1 MLNAFQ
7 IVNTFNYLET
17 NAPGNVRQVMN
28 NLNDMLQ
35 LSALE
40 TDQITSSLFNFTET
54 QSPGAGF
61 TEMGNDSK
69 VLTAFIGNLFYIGV
83 VILLVYLLYGFVHGC
98 GYSNRRC
105 KRFDLWLQPK
115 LIWSALICYQ
125 LETSLDFG
133 IGTLLK
139 FEEPN
144 LNTTGDIFDLGL
156 SIAAVIL
163 LLVLP
168 LT

>member
-28 NLNDMLQ
+28 NLNDMLE

-98 GYSNRRC
+98 GYSDRRC
-105 KRFDLWLQPK
+105 KRFDLWL
-115 LIWSALICYQ
+115 
-125 LETSLDFG
+125 
-133 IGTLLK
+133 
-139 FEEPN
+139 
-144 LNTTGDIFDLGL
+144 
-156 SIAAVIL
+156 
-163 LLVLP
+163 
-168 LT
+168 